1 MNDTDIFDAMNSGNT
16 DRLELKMMIMNHRT
30 FMCPITDL
38 CLDVDRSVAFE
49 ITDPSGNTGILG
61 PYHKTALKLG
71 HDVETWIRGRMPQG
85 HRLRVIKA

>member
-1 MNDTDIFDAMNSGNT
+1 MQDLDIFNAMNSGNT

-49 ITDPSGNTGILG
+49 ITDQAGNTGIIG
-61 PYHKTALKLG
+61 PYDQSALKLG
-71 HDVETWIRGRMPQG
+71 SDIETWIRGRMHKG
-85 HRLRVIKA
+85 HNLRVIKA